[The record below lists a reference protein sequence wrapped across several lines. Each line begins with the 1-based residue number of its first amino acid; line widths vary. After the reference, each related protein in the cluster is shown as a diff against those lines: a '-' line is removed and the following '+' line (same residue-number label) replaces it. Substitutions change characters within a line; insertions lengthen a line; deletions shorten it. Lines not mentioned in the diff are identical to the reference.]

1 MHYKL
6 YVRNIRK
13 PARTH
18 VYVLRTHSPT
28 PTLTPILAHQMFILM
43 SLIKRYIA
51 RLQ

>member
-18 VYVLRTHSPT
+18 VYVLRTPT
-28 PTLTPILAHQMFILM
+28 PTPTPILAHQMFILM